1 MKYDIRFI
9 TETTR
14 FNRTTVKKEQMS
26 NKTKATARKLVKQFT
41 AKFPKYTRTNPQ
53 YECVWV
59 PHLGCYLNTRS
70 SVIYTYTHKV
80 LWKTTVYTM
89 VVIKTIDV
97 PEPSKETPK
106 AETTPEVE
114 TPEAETP
121 KIETPEAATPAASTP
136 ETSYHIVVKEH
147 TRDGNKVH
155 HKTVYDKHVTN
166 KLRNKLINGFIG
178 KYKNE
183 YKSIKKKGSITYTTN
198 AKDKEAWVTLTS
210 KEN

>member
-9 TETTR
+9 TETTQ

-26 NKTKATARKLVKQFT
+26 NRSRATARKLVKQFT
-41 AKFPKYTRTNPQ
+41 AKFPKHTRTNPQ

-59 PHLGCYLNTRS
+59 PHLGYYLTTKS
-70 SVIYTYTHKV
+70 IVTYTYTRKF

-89 VVIKTIDV
+89 IVIKTVDV
-97 PEPSKETPK
+97 PKPPKKTSKDTPND
-106 AETTPEVE
+106 TTQAKN
-114 TPEAETP
+114 T
-121 KIETPEAATPAASTP
+121 TPEAATPAASTP
-136 ETSYHIVVKEH
+136 EDSYHIVIKEH

-155 HKTVYDKHVTN
+155 HKTVYDKHITN

-183 YKSIKKKGSITYTTN
+183 YKSIKKKGSITYTTHT
-198 AKDKEAWVTLTS
+198 KDKEAWVTLTL
-210 KEN
+210 KKD

>member
-1 MKYDIRFI
+1 MKYTIRFI

-26 NKTKATARKLVKQFT
+26 NRTKATARKLVKQFT

-53 YECVWV
+53 YECTWV
-59 PHLGCYLNTRS
+59 PHLGYYLTTKS
-70 SVIYTYTHKV
+70 IVTYTYTHKF

-89 VVIKTIDV
+89 VVIKTVDV
-97 PEPSKETPK
+97 PEPPKETSK
-106 AETTPEVE
+106 
-114 TPEAETP
+114 
-121 KIETPEAATPAASTP
+121 ETPEAATPAASTP
-136 ETSYHIVVKEH
+136 ASTPEAATSKDSYRIVIKEH

-198 AKDKEAWVTLTS
+198 AKDKEAWVTLTL
-210 KEN
+210 KKD